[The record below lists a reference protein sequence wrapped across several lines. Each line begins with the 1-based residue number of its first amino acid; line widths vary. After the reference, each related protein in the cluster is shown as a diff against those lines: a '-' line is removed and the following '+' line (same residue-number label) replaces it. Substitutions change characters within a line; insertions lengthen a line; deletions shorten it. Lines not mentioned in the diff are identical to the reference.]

1 MTATVL
7 SGPERRRRWTRAEK
21 LRLIEETLAPEATV
35 AEVARRYDVHPN
47 LLHSWRRQTQ
57 QGVLTGGAGAS
68 PAPADATGFA
78 AVAIEPP
85 VPSLSASGRTAA
97 GSRRCQYGGSCSFG
111 NGACLRDRDKVQP
124 TRFVRMEDDTTQS
137 QDGHLSANQ

>member
-47 LLHSWRRQTQ
+47 PLHSWRRQAQ
-57 QGVLTGGAGAS
+57 Q
-68 PAPADATGFA
+68 PADAA
-78 AVAIEPP
+78 
-85 VPSLSASGRTAA
+85 LKSA
-97 GSRRCQYGGSCSFG
+97 
-111 NGACLRDRDKVQP
+111 
-124 TRFVRMEDDTTQS
+124 
-137 QDGHLSANQ
+137 